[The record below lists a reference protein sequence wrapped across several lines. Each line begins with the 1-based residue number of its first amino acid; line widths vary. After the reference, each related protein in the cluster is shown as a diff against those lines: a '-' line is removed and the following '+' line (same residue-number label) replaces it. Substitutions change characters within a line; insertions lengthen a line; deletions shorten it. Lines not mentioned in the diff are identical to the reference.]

1 MWLNKKKVDEWIN
14 TENIEE
20 QPILTYDDNLVVS
33 EMGFE
38 NIFIYGMQYTSLFMF
53 VSYYI
58 FILFILFLIRN
69 NYPYNLYI

>member
-1 MWLNKKKVDEWIN
+1 MWFNETKIDQWRNAEI
-14 TENIEE
+14 IEE
-20 QPILTYDDNLVVS
+20 QPTLTYDDNLVVS